1 MYIFFAKATIHSSYS
16 MAYHSGIYRPFDSAR
31 LGQMEHRMSMD
42 TAIVPRLT
50 ASGQQIDTS
59 PERFGTLESSID
71 LLHDPAALRERM
83 QVEGYLYLPGYLD
96 RDQVLAARQEIAER
110 LAAAGHTE
118 PGTPPIE
125 LVARAGLDIAFTP
138 DLALD
143 NPPLHQLLYS
153 GRMMDFFAAFL
164 AGEVRHYDFTWL
176 RTVAPG
182 RGTAPHMDIVFM
194 GRGTTNLYTTWTPL
208 GDIPLEQGGLMIL
221 ERSHQHERL
230 NNGYGR
236 KDVDKYCVNHVG
248 EGYTKMG
255 GGGNIAPGG
264 WLSKNPVKLRQNL
277 GGRWLTANFRAGDML
292 VFSMFTVHTSL
303 DNHSD
308 RIRISSDT
316 RYQLASEPVDER
328 WVGEEPPG
336 HGPSIK
342 QGMIC

>member
-1 MYIFFAKATIHSSYS
+1 MGMDAT
-16 MAYHSGIYRPFDSAR
+16 
-31 LGQMEHRMSMD
+31 
-42 TAIVPRLT
+42 IVPRLT
-50 ASGQQIDTS
+50 ASGQAIDTS
-59 PERFGTLESSID
+59 PERFGALESSID
-71 LLHDPAALRERM
+71 LLEDPLALRERM
-83 QVEGYLYLPGYLD
+83 HAEGYLYLPGYLD
-96 RDQVLAARQEIAER
+96 RAEVLAARREIAER
-110 LAAAGHTE
+110 LAADGHTE

-138 DLALD
+138 DLAIE
-143 NPPLHQLLYS
+143 NPPLHKLLYS
-153 GRMMDFFAAFL
+153 GRMMAFFARFL
-164 AGEVRHYDFTWL
+164 GGEVRHYDFTWL

-208 GDIPLEQGGLMIL
+208 GDIPLEMGGLMIL

-328 WVGEEPPG
+328 WVGEHPPA

>member
-1 MYIFFAKATIHSSYS
+1 MTAPSHRGNGCDELARIYRFRQMDAEPCPQGFGSILGSGISRQRGSRQAPSRGIIRVADFSDELEAVHVWHTEIGNQHVRNVRCQCLQSLFSGKCSAHVRTSRFENVLQHRQRIRVIVHGQHS
-16 MAYHSGIYRPFDSAR
+16 HSGEFY
-31 LGQMEHRMSMD
+31 G
-42 TAIVPRLT
+42 
-50 ASGQQIDTS
+50 
-59 PERFGTLESSID
+59 ESI
-71 LLHDPAALRERM
+71 
-83 QVEGYLYLPGYLD
+83 
-96 RDQVLAARQEIAER
+96 
-110 LAAAGHTE
+110 
-118 PGTPPIE
+118 
-125 LVARAGLDIAFTP
+125 
-138 DLALD
+138 
-143 NPPLHQLLYS
+143 
-153 GRMMDFFAAFL
+153 
-164 AGEVRHYDFTWL
+164 RHYDFTWL

-194 GRGTTNLYTTWTPL
+194 GRGTTDLYTTWTPL

-221 ERSHQHERL
+221 EHSHQHERL

-277 GGRWLTANFRAGDML
+277 GGRWLTADFRASDML

-328 WVGEEPPG
+328 WVGEHPPA

>member
-1 MYIFFAKATIHSSYS
+1 
-16 MAYHSGIYRPFDSAR
+16 
-31 LGQMEHRMSMD
+31 MSMD
-42 TAIVPRLT
+42 AAIVSRLT
-50 ASGQQIDTS
+50 ASGYVIDTA
-59 PERFGTLESSID
+59 PELFGTLESSID
-71 LLHDPAALRERM
+71 LVGDPAALRERM
-83 QVEGYLYLPGYLD
+83 GEEGYLYLPGYLD
-96 RDQVLAARQEIAER
+96 RAEVLAARQEIAER
-110 LAAAGHTE
+110 LAAAGHTA
-118 PGTPPIE
+118 PGTPPAE
-125 LVARAGLDIAFTP
+125 LIARADLDIAFLP

-143 NPPLHQLLYS
+143 NPPLYQLLYS
-153 GRMMDFFAAFL
+153 GRMMAFFAEFL
-164 AGEVRHYDFTWL
+164 GGAVRHYDFTWL

-194 GRGTTNLYTTWTPL
+194 SRGTTNLYTTWTPL
-208 GDIPLEQGGLMIL
+208 GDIPLEMGGLMIL
-221 ERSHQHERL
+221 ERSHRHERL

-236 KDVDKYCVNHVG
+236 KDVDKYCINHVG

-277 GGRWLTANFRAGDML
+277 GGRWLTADFHAGDML
-292 VFSMFTVHTSL
+292 VFSMFTVHCSL

-328 WVGEEPPG
+328 WVGEHPPA

>member
-1 MYIFFAKATIHSSYS
+1 M
-16 MAYHSGIYRPFDSAR
+16 GIDSAI
-31 LGQMEHRMSMD
+31 L
-42 TAIVPRLT
+42 PRLT
-50 ASGQQIDTS
+50 ASGQAIDTS
-59 PERFGTLESSID
+59 PDRFGTLENSIERLD
-71 LLHDPAALRERM
+71 EPDALRERM
-83 QVEGYLYLPGYLD
+83 REEGYLYLPGYLD
-96 RDQVLAARQEIAER
+96 RDEVLAARQVIAER
-110 LAAAGHTE
+110 LAAAGHTA
-118 PGTPPIE
+118 PGTPPAALI
-125 LVARAGLDIAFTP
+125 ARAGLEIAFLP
-138 DLALD
+138 ELALD
-143 NPPLHQLLYS
+143 NPPLDQLLYS
-153 GRMMDFFAAFL
+153 GRMMTFFTRFL
-164 AGEVRHYDFTWL
+164 GGEVRHYDFTWL

-208 GDIPLEQGGLMIL
+208 GDIPLDMGGLMIL
-221 ERSHQHERL
+221 ERSHQHDRL

-236 KDVDKYCVNHVG
+236 KDVDAYCVNHVG

-264 WLSKNPVKLRQNL
+264 WLSKNPVKLRRNL

-328 WVGEEPPG
+328 WVGEQPPG

-342 QGMIC
+342 KGMIC

>member
-1 MYIFFAKATIHSSYS
+1 MSI
-16 MAYHSGIYRPFDSAR
+16 DSA
-31 LGQMEHRMSMD
+31 
-42 TAIVPRLT
+42 IVSCLT
-50 ASGQQIDTS
+50 ALGQQIDTS
-59 PERFGTLESSID
+59 PDGFGELDRSTD
-71 LLHDPAALRERM
+71 LLDDPAALRERM
-83 QVEGYLYLPGYLD
+83 RAEGYLYLPGYLD
-96 RDQVLAARQEIAER
+96 RAEVLAARQEIAER
-110 LAAAGHTE
+110 LAAASHTA
-118 PGTPPIE
+118 PGTPPAE
-125 LVARAGLDIAFTP
+125 LIARAGLDIAFLP
-138 DLALD
+138 ELALD
-143 NPPLHQLLYS
+143 NPPLDRLLYS
-153 GRMMDFFAAFL
+153 GRMIEFFTHFL
-164 AGEVRHYDFTWL
+164 GGQVRHYDFTWL

-208 GDIPLEQGGLMIL
+208 GDIPLEMGGLMIL

-230 NNGYGR
+230 NDGYGR
-236 KDVDKYCVNHVG
+236 KDVDAYCVNHVG

-264 WLSKNPVKLRQNL
+264 WLSKNPVKLRHNL
-277 GGRWLTANFRAGDML
+277 GGRWLTTNFQAGDIL

-328 WVGEEPPG
+328 WVGEHPPA

-342 QGMIC
+342 KGMIC